1 MTKLYKAGT
10 EIQTDGRKSKEVEV
24 VHACKCDPDQVKMML
39 AAGWTRNPNGLPDEP
54 ETKEDEEGSGNSD
67 EE

>member
-1 MTKLYKAGT
+1 MPKLYKAGV
-10 EIQTDGRKSKEVEV
+10 EIQQDGRKTKEIEV
-24 VHACKCDPDQVKMML
+24 VHECKCDPDQVKIMK

-54 ETKEDEEGSGNSD
+54 ETKEDETASGNSD